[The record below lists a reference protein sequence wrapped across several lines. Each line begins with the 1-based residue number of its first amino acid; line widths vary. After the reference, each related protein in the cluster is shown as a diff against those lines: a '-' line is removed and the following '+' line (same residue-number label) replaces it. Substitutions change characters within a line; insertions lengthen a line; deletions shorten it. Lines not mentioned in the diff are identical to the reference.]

1 MSYTIAPQIV
11 IETHPM
17 ISLHIHLLSYVQGS
31 RAGMFLTF
39 LSFCFRNDDTP
50 FLYLHMEHSDR
61 HGWEDVVNRRDDRD
75 SISMVRTGQGI
86 IEDML
91 IFIGIRTFIPSFKA
105 LAWLID

>member
-1 MSYTIAPQIV
+1 
-11 IETHPM
+11 M
-17 ISLHIHLLSYVQGS
+17 ISLHFLLLSYVQGS

-75 SISMVRTGQGI
+75 SILYSGQGRAGHNRGYVDFQWDTHVRWFVQSTCI
-86 IEDML
+86 VV
-91 IFIGIRTFIPSFKA
+91 
-105 LAWLID
+105 